1 MRRFQLWALAA
12 LLAFLP
18 QISLAAGPQKSGRL
32 TVGDVR
38 RSVLKLFKGKAKPA
52 KQPQET
58 ATDTKTQNTQTA
70 ERIAGALRGAGLS
83 GYDIHIRFQ
92 KGQATIS
99 GFIATEAQKSR
110 VSQVVKTVD
119 GVGSVNNQLG
129 IQAAPAARPAVKAQP
144 ATPTRPAPA
153 IRKVEFA
160 NAKPA
165 RPAAKPAQTPQN
177 KLINQQMAEKIAQAL
192 GRARLTSYDIEIRF
206 RNGTAQLAGTV
217 TTFQERAYAEQIAA
231 SVPGVLKV
239 ENQLA
244 MGKRPSQVTPAA
256 FQAPGT
262 APPANAAPAG
272 PQGAP
277 MAPGPSI
284 PGPPAYGHPGQQADH
299 TVYNMPNM
307 PDYAWPSYA
316 AYPNFAQVSYPK
328 EYSASAWPYIGPFYP
343 YPQIPMGWRQAQLEW
358 DDGHWSLNFRPR
370 TGRWWWFLNPQ
381 NW

>member
-1 MRRFQLWALAA
+1 MRRFHLWALAA
-12 LLAFLP
+12 LLAFSP
-18 QISLAAGPQKSGRL
+18 QIGLAAGPQKSGRL

-38 RSVLKLFKGKAKPA
+38 RSVLNLFKGNAKPA
-52 KQPQET
+52 QQPQEA
-58 ATDTKTQNTQTA
+58 ATDTKTLNTQTA

-92 KGQATIS
+92 KGQATIA
-99 GFIATEAQKSR
+99 GFVATETQKKR
-110 VSQVVKTVD
+110 VSQVVQTVD
-119 GVGSVNNQLG
+119 GVRSVNNRLA
-129 IQAAPAARPAVKAQP
+129 IQATPKAKPAPRTQPAAAN
-144 ATPTRPAPA
+144 RPAPA
-153 IRKVEFA
+153 IRKVQFA

-165 RPAAKPAQTPQN
+165 KPARPATKANPSTQN
-177 KLINQQMAEKIAQAL
+177 KLLNQRMAEKIAQAL

-217 TTFQERAYAEQIAA
+217 TTLQERAYAEQIAA
-231 SVPGVLKV
+231 KVPGVLKV

-244 MGKRPSQVTPAA
+244 MGKRPGQITPAA
-256 FQAPGT
+256 FQAPGAT
-262 APPANAAPAG
+262 PPAG

-277 MAPGPSI
+277 MAAGPGI
-284 PGPPAYGHPGQQADH
+284 PGPPAYGHPGQRASH